1 MNFAKLQATGN
12 DFVVIDARNLRRNW
26 LHLARK
32 MCNRHFGIGA
42 DGLILILS
50 SKVAELKMRMFNP
63 DGSEAHICGNGL
75 RCLAKYA
82 FERRLVREKVFKV
95 ETLAGIRTLQV
106 TLLLNN
112 KVKKVKV
119 SMGTPAFAAENIPVA
134 IDIQKRLNQNGE
146 AVDITPILDYPLKLD
161 DTVLPV
167 SLVSMGN
174 PHTVTFLN
182 QPLDSYPLSEIGP
195 KVENH
200 PLFPER
206 TNFEIAR
213 VVNEKTIEV
222 RVWERGAGETLSC
235 GSGACAVAVLASYKG
250 LVHSR
255 EVDIIL
261 HGGQLSVSQDSRGEV
276 FLEGPVEEVFV
287 GTWLK

>member
-26 LHLARK
+26 PDLARK
-32 MCNRHFGIGA
+32 MCHRHLGIGA
-42 DGLILILS
+42 DGLILILP

-63 DGSEAHICGNGL
+63 DGSEAYICGNGL

-82 FERRLVREKVFKV
+82 FEQKLVRETVFKV
-95 ETLAGIRTLQV
+95 ETLAGVRTLQV
-106 TLLLNN
+106 TLLQD

-134 IDIQKRLNQNGE
+134 IDVQKPSNKNGDK
-146 AVDITPILDYPLKLD
+146 VDIMPILDYPLKLD
-161 DTVLPV
+161 NTLLHV

-174 PHTVTFLN
+174 PHAVTFLD
-182 QPLDSYPLSEIGP
+182 QPLDNYPLGEIGP
-195 KVENH
+195 KVEHH
-200 PLFPER
+200 PLFPQR

-235 GSGACAVAVLASYKG
+235 GSGACAVAVLASHKG
-250 LVHSR
+250 LVR
-255 EVDIIL
+255 GKKVDIIL
-261 HGGQLSVSQDSRGEV
+261 RGGRLSVSRDSRGEV

>member
-26 LHLARK
+26 PDLARK
-32 MCNRHFGIGA
+32 MCHRHLGIGA
-42 DGLILILS
+42 DGLILILP

-63 DGSEAHICGNGL
+63 DGSEAHMCGNGL

-82 FERRLVREKVFKV
+82 FERRLVRERVFTV
-95 ETLAGIRTLQV
+95 ETLAGIRMLKV
-106 TLLLNN
+106 TLLQD

-134 IDIQKRLNQNGE
+134 IDVQKPSDKNDDK
-146 AVDITPILDYPLKLD
+146 VDITPILDYPLKLGN
-161 DTVLPV
+161 TLLPV
-167 SLVSMGN
+167 SLISMGN
-174 PHTVTFLN
+174 PHAVTFLN
-182 QPLDSYPLSEIGP
+182 QPLDSYPLNEIGP
-195 KVENH
+195 KVEHH
-200 PLFPER
+200 PLFPQR

-250 LVHSR
+250 LVR
-255 EVDIIL
+255 GKKVDIIL
-261 HGGQLSVSQDSRGEV
+261 RGGRLSVSRNSRGEV